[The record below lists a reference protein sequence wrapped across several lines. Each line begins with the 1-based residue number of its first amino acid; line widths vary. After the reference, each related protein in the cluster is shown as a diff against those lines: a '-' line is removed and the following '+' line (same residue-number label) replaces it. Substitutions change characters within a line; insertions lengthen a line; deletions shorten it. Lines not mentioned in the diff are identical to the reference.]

1 MKFKHWLLCAAALA
15 GTSAQAASYNFDVN
29 YFGGGVA
36 TLAAGSDDPVNQ
48 MLVGGDSFN
57 WSISAQNND
66 QWLVA
71 VDTPEGFFPLM
82 AFGTAED
89 GVRTGDFTLTLKN
102 NGSTVYT
109 LIETASQQSFVHI
122 GTNEVVLNTGLV
134 FDQMQLSYSLTSAV
148 SEPDPTVAVNTT
160 LTGLL
165 PIFGAP
171 EQNTSNQ
178 NIIYGPVPEPGTYLL
193 LLAGLAGVGWV
204 ARQRRA

>member
-15 GTSAQAASYNFDVN
+15 GTSAQAASYNFDVS
-29 YFGGGVA
+29 YFGSGVA
-36 TLAAGSDDPVNQ
+36 GLVAGSDDPNNQ
-48 MLVGGDSFN
+48 MLAGGDSFN

-66 QWLVA
+66 QWLVVA
-71 VDTPEGFFPLM
+71 GTPEGFFPLM
-82 AFGTAED
+82 AFGTVED

-102 NGSTVYT
+102 NGSTVFT

-148 SEPDPTVAVNTT
+148 SEQDPTVAVNTT

-171 EQNTSNQ
+171 EQNTSDQ

>member
-1 MKFKHWLLCAAALA
+1 MNFRNWLLCAAALA

-48 MLVGGDSFN
+48 MLADGDSFN
-57 WSISAQNND
+57 WSISAQNDD

-82 AFGTAED
+82 AFGTVED

-122 GTNEVVLNTGLV
+122 GTNEVYLDKGLV

-171 EQNTSNQ
+171 EQNTSSQ

>member
-1 MKFKHWLLCAAALA
+1 MKPSKWLLCIAALA
-15 GTSAQAASYNFDVN
+15 GTAAQAASYNFDVN

-48 MLVGGDSFN
+48 TLVDGDSFN

-66 QWLVA
+66 RWLVE
-71 VDTPEGFFPLM
+71 TGNPQGFFPLM
-82 AFGTAED
+82 AFGTMED
-89 GVRTGDFTLTLKN
+89 AVRTGDFTLTLKN
-102 NGSTVYT
+102 NGSAVFT
-109 LIETASQQSFVHI
+109 LVETASRQNFVHI
-122 GTNEVVLNTGLV
+122 GTNEVVLGTGLE
-134 FDQMQLSYSLTSAV
+134 FDQMQLSYTLTSAV
-148 SEPDPTVAVNTT
+148 SELDPSVSVNST

-171 EQNTSNQ
+171 EQNVFEPG
-178 NIIYGPVPEPGTYLL
+178 IIYGPVPEPGTYLL